1 MNNPVPQFGISYIGM
16 RNCGTD
22 INLTIGVTLLMLAQ
36 FVIKLYNVNVS
47 VFSTC
52 LRDFLSL
59 LLIKGS
65 TVQKEAL
72 GRLDAETAV
81 LPFLMEIKYD

>member
-1 MNNPVPQFGISYIGM
+1 MNNSVPQFCMPSIGL
-16 RNCGTD
+16 RNCETGY
-22 INLTIGVTLLMLAQ
+22 GRALLAIL
-36 FVIKLYNVNVS
+36 FIRLYNLNVS
-47 VFSTC
+47 AFGIC

-65 TVQKEAL
+65 MVQKEAL

-81 LPFLMEIKYD
+81 LSFLMEIEI

>member
-1 MNNPVPQFGISYIGM
+1 MDKSVSQFYSCFIGLRNCETVYGHALLAILANGLYNLNVSAFGI
-16 RNCGTD
+16 
-22 INLTIGVTLLMLAQ
+22 
-36 FVIKLYNVNVS
+36 
-47 VFSTC
+47 C

-65 TVQKEAL
+65 MVQKEAL

-81 LPFLMEIKYD
+81 LSFLMEVKI